1 MNILVISS
9 KYAPEY
15 AGSAIVAHRLYKGL
29 NSKYGI
35 KFGVLTSSITFNS
48 NCTYFTDD
56 VRVYRIAKKLIKPL
70 TYRNDLQGLSYIFN
84 ILRFSF
90 QRLLIYWIEAVPTFI
105 YLIKN
110 FNKFDLFHI
119 YGNVT
124 VTSVAITF
132 AKITGKPIIIELQ
145 NMVYNPHQ
153 YEPSLFSIFLKKGF
167 PKQALIV
174 CISEHLVNLCK
185 ANGYSQHQI
194 WNRPNPVDENRFYF
208 EVSAKIKYRR
218 KLQLFDSSDII
229 ILHLAKFIPRK
240 KQLFMVELLPYL
252 PDYYKLI
259 LAGPKIDS
267 GPLFERDQTYY
278 QTILDAVRD
287 HNLEKRVRF
296 IPRFLERPEDYIKAS
311 DIFVLPSIMEGLGTT
326 FLEALACGVPVVTND
341 IPGVFDKWI
350 KPGKNGF
357 ICSLNHSEWAEIIQ
371 QAAGIDK
378 HSMKLASE
386 EVLSRISLERTVI
399 QTFRRLEVL
408 TKRAKS

>member
-1 MNILVISS
+1 MKVLVISS
-9 KYAPEY
+9 KYSPEY

-35 KFGVLTSSITFNS
+35 KFVVLTSSITFNS

-56 VRVYRIAKKLIKPL
+56 VRVHRIAKKFINQFP
-70 TYRNDLQGLSYIFN
+70 YRTDLNGLKNIIF
-84 ILRFSF
+84 ILRFTI
-90 QRLLIYWIEAVPTFI
+90 QRFIIYWVEAFPTFI
-105 YLIKN
+105 YLIRN

-124 VTSVAITF
+124 VTSAAITF

-145 NMVYNPHQ
+145 NMVYDPHQ

-174 CISEHLVNLCK
+174 CISEHLVNVCK
-185 ANGYSQHQI
+185 ANGYGHHQI
-194 WNRPNPVDENRFYF
+194 WNRPNPVDENRFFF
-208 EVSAKIKYRR
+208 EVSAKTKYRQ
-218 KLQLFDSSDII
+218 KLQLFDSSDIV

-240 KQLFMVELLPYL
+240 KQLFMVEVLSDL

-259 LAGPKIDS
+259 LAGPKIES
-267 GPLFERDQTYY
+267 GPLLERDQSYY

-287 HNLEKRVRF
+287 HHLEKRVRF

-311 DIFVLPSIMEGLGTT
+311 DIFVLPSVMEGLGTT

-341 IPGVFDKWI
+341 IPGVFDEWI

-357 ICSLNHSEWAEIIQ
+357 ICSLNHSEWAQIIQ

-386 EVLSRISLERTVI
+386 EVLSRISLESTI
-399 QTFRRLEVL
+399 TQTFRRLKVL
-408 TKRAKS
+408 TKRAES